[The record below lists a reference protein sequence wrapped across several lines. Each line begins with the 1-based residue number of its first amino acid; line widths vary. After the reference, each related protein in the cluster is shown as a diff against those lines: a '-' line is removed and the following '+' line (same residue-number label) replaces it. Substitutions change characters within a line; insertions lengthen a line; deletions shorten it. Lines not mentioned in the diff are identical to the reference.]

1 MSIICYRWLVWS
13 LQVRFGWKPIPSV
26 ARVTGTK
33 SRDYKARRDDCL
45 EDSTQL
51 ICSFTFGSVRTRSK
65 SSRITLIRRIF
76 KPSPTPPW
84 RGFSL
89 VTDCQLETQ
98 VASARPFIPKGG
110 QEGGLIREKNRSVAS
125 AYPWL
130 ILNVASEPKASEHIL
145 WGTVFQTAVPSCF
158 IIPRLRPGL
167 LSLCSLLSSRQN
179 HLLLIHITALMP
191 SFAIDDYHEACQ

>member
-1 MSIICYRWLVWS
+1 MEGWNYSSTFYFLVKNSRKYVKLCEKVAILALKDTKGAEIWLEASTERSKSNPGRSLGIYRAYS
-13 LQVRFGWKPIPSV
+13 
-26 ARVTGTK
+26 AC
-33 SRDYKARRDDCL
+33 CL

-65 SSRITLIRRIF
+65 GSRITLIRRIF

-84 RGFSL
+84 RDFSL

-125 AYPWL
+125 
-130 ILNVASEPKASEHIL
+130 
-145 WGTVFQTAVPSCF
+145 
-158 IIPRLRPGL
+158 GL
-167 LSLCSLLSSRQN
+167 SV
-179 HLLLIHITALMP
+179 IY
-191 SFAIDDYHEACQ
+191 F

>member
-1 MSIICYRWLVWS
+1 MSA
-13 LQVRFGWKPIPSV
+13 SV
-26 ARVTGTK
+26 ISYYLFSITLF
-33 SRDYKARRDDCL
+33 SL

-51 ICSFTFGSVRTRSK
+51 ICYFTFGSVRTRSK

-110 QEGGLIREKNRSVAS
+110 QEGGLIRERTNPSHRR
-125 AYPWL
+125 YPWL

-145 WGTVFQTAVPSCF
+145 WGTVFQTALPYFLNTRDFVPGYSRCARYWLPAKSC
-158 IIPRLRPGL
+158 
-167 LSLCSLLSSRQN
+167 STSRIWGWIKYQ
-179 HLLLIHITALMP
+179 
-191 SFAIDDYHEACQ
+191 